1 MNELACLLLQDEMQE
16 IRSSTTKIAKACE
29 KLECNRRWMLSG
41 TPLFEGMEDLRG
53 ELNFLRL
60 EPFGANSEDGFF
72 DFMISRR
79 WAEHDMEAIDT
90 LKVLSAVMLR
100 RSKSMTIRKTGAPI
114 LCLPPLT
121 VEFVPIHQNDSERAL
136 YCFLESIVSRETSS
150 DDARTNATVKSN
162 RRLCLRL
169 LRDVCN
175 SAVRIFSALLRGR
188 VVHLLFL
195 CGSRYSP
202 LFDPLLCHRFC

>member
-1 MNELACLLLQDEMQE
+1 MQE

-114 LCLPPLT
+114 LGLPPLT

-175 SAVRIFSALLRGR
+175 SAVRIFWPFYAGASFTCFLFAK
-188 VVHLLFL
+188 VVTHRCLIL
-195 CGSRYSP
+195 CCVTGFAERRSRS
-202 LFDPLLCHRFC
+202 FFSTE